1 MKATKHN
8 FFSQWDLMALV
19 LVIWLCSLPFI
30 GLIIA
35 PFFGI
40 KTALTLALLLLIV
53 MLLYCWGSCILQFI
67 LKQSEQWSVGNS
79 TATETARI
87 TARIRAR
94 KYHVEQNDHA

>member
-1 MKATKHN
+1 MKPPKQD

-35 PFFGI
+35 PFLGI
-40 KTALTLALLLLIV
+40 KTALTLALLLLIL

-67 LKQSEQWSVGNS
+67 LKQSEKWSAGNS
-79 TATETARI
+79 ATTETTRI

-94 KYHVEQNDHA
+94 KYHVEQNDYA